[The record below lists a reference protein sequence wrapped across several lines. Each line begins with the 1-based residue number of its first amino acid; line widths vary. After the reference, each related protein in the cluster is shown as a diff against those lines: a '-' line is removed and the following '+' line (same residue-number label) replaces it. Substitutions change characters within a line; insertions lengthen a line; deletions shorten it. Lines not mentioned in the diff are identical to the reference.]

1 MSFRRQELRPDLK
14 PVVRRQMEASMAAA
28 NGNGGARA
36 AGPRCIAL
44 VGPFQSGKTTLL
56 EAILARTGAIQ
67 RQGTVDAGTTVGDA
81 SKEARHHKMSVELTV
96 ATTDF
101 MGDSYTFIDCPG
113 SVEFVHDM
121 RAALP
126 AVDAAVVVCE
136 ADEKKVPQLQL
147 ILRELEDLDIPR
159 FLFLNKIDKA
169 DAKVTEALAMLQP
182 ASRKPLVMRQL
193 PIWNNDIVT
202 GFVDLALERVHIY
215 QEHAESKVVPL
226 EGDNLASSKDARF
239 SMLEKLADHD
249 DELMEQLLADVPPPR
264 DKVFDDLAKELREG
278 VVVPVLMGSA
288 ARTNGVLRLLK
299 ALRHEAP
306 NVGATAMRLGVN
318 GAEPLA
324 YVLKTLNSGHAGK
337 VSITRVLSGQIGDG
351 VTLASPEREAGRVSG
366 TFKMMGQTH
375 EKRGAAAAGET
386 VALGKLEYAKTGD
399 TLTAA
404 KQAHAPLVEV
414 PPVPAVL
421 AISVTAKERKDD
433 VKLGQALHK
442 LTEEDPSIHLVHNP
456 ETHEVVLWGQG
467 EMHLR
472 VASEKLAGHFG
483 VAINTGR
490 PSVGYNETIRKPV
503 QQRGRH
509 KKQSGGHG
517 QFGDVVLDIKPLPRS
532 SGFKFE
538 DKITGGVVPRNYI
551 PSVEEGVINALKH
564 GPLGFPVVDLSVALV
579 DGSYHTVDSSD
590 MAFQTAAR
598 IGIVEGLPQCQPVLL
613 EPIHLVE
620 IVCPTDAT
628 AKMNAILSGRRGQIL
643 GFDTREGW
651 DGWDV
656 VRAKMPESEIGD
668 LIIEVRSA
676 TAGVGSFTFKFDH
689 MAELTGKTA
698 DQIIAARRAAE

>member
-1 MSFRRQELRPDLK
+1 
-14 PVVRRQMEASMAAA
+14 MAAA
-28 NGNGGARA
+28 NGNGGTRA
-36 AGPRCIAL
+36 SGPRCIAL

-56 EAILARTGAIQ
+56 EAILSRTGAIQ
-67 RQGTVDAGTTVGDA
+67 RQGTVDAGNSVGDS
-81 SKEARHHKMSVELTV
+81 SKEARHHKMSVEMSV

-101 MGDSYTFIDCPG
+101 MGDAYTFVDCPG
-113 SVEFVHDM
+113 SVEFIHDM

-136 ADEKKVPQLQL
+136 ADDKKVPQLQL
-147 ILRELEDLDIPR
+147 ILRELEDQNIPR

-169 DAKVTEALAMLQP
+169 DAKVTDALQTLQS

-193 PIWNNDIVT
+193 PIFQNEIVT

-215 QEHAESKVVPL
+215 KEHAPSEVVPL
-226 EGDNLASSKDARF
+226 EGDNLDRSKDARF

-249 DELMEQLLADVPPPR
+249 DELMEQLLADIPPPR
-264 DKVFDDLAKELREG
+264 DKVFDDLARELREG
-278 VVVPVLMGSA
+278 LVVPVLIGSA

-306 NVGATAMRLGVN
+306 NVAATAKRLGVS
-318 GAEPLA
+318 GGDVVA
-324 YVLKTLNSGHAGK
+324 YVMKTLNTAHAGK
-337 VSITRVLSGQIGDG
+337 MSVVRVLAGQVGDG
-351 VTLASPEREAGRVSG
+351 VTLQSPEREAGRISG
-366 TFKMMGQTH
+366 TFKLLGANA
-375 EKRGAAAAGET
+375 EKRGPANAGET
-386 VALGKLEYAKTGD
+386 VALGKLDHAKTGD
-399 TLTAA
+399 TLSSG
-404 KQAHAPLVEV
+404 KQAHPSVATVAPL
-414 PPVPAVL
+414 PAVL
-421 AISVTAKERKDD
+421 SIAVAAKERKDD

-442 LTEEDPSIHLVHNP
+442 LVDEDPSLTIVHNP
-456 ETHEVVLWGQG
+456 ETHEAVMWGQG

-472 VASEKLAGHFG
+472 VAGERLADRFG
-483 VAINTGR
+483 VAITTRR
-490 PSVGYNETIRKPV
+490 PSVGYNETIKRGV
-503 QQRGRH
+503 TERGRH

-517 QFGDVVLDIKPLPRS
+517 QFGDVVLDIKPLPRGA
-532 SGFKFE
+532 GFKFE

-564 GPLGFPVVDLSVALV
+564 GPLGFQVVDLQVALT

-598 IGIVEGLPQCQPVLL
+598 IGIVEGLPKCQPVLL

-628 AKMNAILSGRRGQIL
+628 AKINAILSGRRGQIL

-651 DGWDV
+651 NGWDV
-656 VRAKMPESEIGD
+656 VRAKMPETEIGD

-698 DQIIAARRAAE
+698 DQIVAARRAAE